1 MNPKMKSFEK
11 KSPKNRRLSRQLTVD
26 EANLE
31 EIGFSGSLKKA
42 AKSPIPNFEEI
53 SNPTILA
60 AQHSIELELDSQNNS
75 PR

>member
-11 KSPKNRRLSRQLTVD
+11 KSPKNRLSRQLTVD

-31 EIGFSGSLKKA
+31 EIGFSGSLKKP